1 MPKSGRAD
9 SMDPIT
15 QSDIIA
21 AARQC
26 LETPFRHQGRLLSFG
41 LDCAGVVIH
50 ICRTLGIDA
59 VDAVGYGRTPHDNQL
74 QTTLDAQPVLVRVP
88 DIADRQPGDLLL
100 MRFATDPQHLAIFA
114 GSTIIHAHEASGKVV
129 EHVLS
134 PVWASRIVAAYR
146 FRGVA

>member
-1 MPKSGRAD
+1 MTAD
-9 SMDPIT
+9 EIL
-15 QSDIIA
+15 A

-26 LETPFRHQGRLLSFG
+26 LGTPFRHQGRLVAFG

-50 ICRTLGIDA
+50 ICRTLGLDAID
-59 VDAVGYGRTPHDNQL
+59 VEGYGRTPNAGQL
-74 QTTLDAQPVLVRVP
+74 QRTLDDQPILQRVP
-88 DIADRQPGDLLL
+88 NVADRQPADLLL

-114 GSTIIHAHEASGKVV
+114 GDTIIHAYGASGKCA

-134 PVWASRIVAAYR
+134 PVWASRIVAVYR